1 MDGRPRLRRIAA
13 ALAVT
18 GAISAVAAPA
28 ATAAPLEVRVVN
40 TRGVEQAS
48 LVSPSLAACGGSCG
62 VTATD
67 ANGRIT
73 LDAAP
78 GDTISATRGG
88 LAPEGAGVGYT
99 VPDPV
104 PAAPVTITLPALPGT
119 VAPGIDAAEGW
130 LLEHVNAERAV
141 LGRAPLTL
149 SSTLSRAADAYA
161 HYLADNGLFS
171 HTALADPG
179 TRAVDQGW
187 PVPGGSSV
195 GEALALAPSKE
206 YALQGWQQSTG
217 HWTLLMMDGL
227 DSVGVG
233 QAGGRWIMMPA
244 RCSLASATERCGLGA
259 DPAVV
264 PPGSREP
271 GPAPNGAPG
280 NAPAPGAVAPRRPA
294 LRVSLRKRG
303 RRLVVRVR
311 VLRGRGALR
320 VAVRRG
326 HREARLRHH
335 HHGGLHR
342 YVAKLPLR
350 GRWTISVRFAGANGW
365 ADRRLQPRV
374 VRVGPP
380 RRAST

>member
-1 MDGRPRLRRIAA
+1 MASPTDGRPRLCRIAA

-48 LVSPSLAACGGSCG
+48 LVSPSLAGCGGACGL
-62 VTATD
+62 TATD

-73 LDAAP
+73 LDALP
-78 GDTISATRGG
+78 GDTVSATRGC
-88 LAPEGAGVGYT
+88 LAPEGAGMSYT

-104 PAAPVTITLPALPGT
+104 PAAPVTITLPALAGT

-161 HYLADNGLFS
+161 HYLADNELFS
-171 HTALADPG
+171 HTAQADPG

-227 DSVGVG
+227 DSVGVA

-244 RCSLASATERCGLGA
+244 NCSLASAPERCGLGA
-259 DPAVV
+259 DPALVL
-264 PPGSREP
+264 PGSRDP
-271 GPAPNGAPG
+271 GPAPNGSPG
-280 NAPAPGAVAPRRPA
+280 DEAPAPGAVAPRRPA

-311 VLRGRGALR
+311 VVRGRGALR

-326 HREARLRHH
+326 RHEARLRHH
-335 HHGGLHR
+335 RHGGLHR
-342 YVAKLPLR
+342 YVAKLPRR
-350 GRWTISVRFAGANGW
+350 GRWTISVRFAGASGW
-365 ADRRLQPRV
+365 ADRRLPRRV
-374 VRVGPP
+374 VRV
-380 RRAST
+380 R

>member
-18 GAISAVAAPA
+18 GAVSAAVAPA
-28 ATAAPLEVRVVN
+28 ATAAALEVHVVN
-40 TRGVEQAS
+40 TRGVQQAS
-48 LVSPSLAACGGSCG
+48 LVAPTLAACGGYCG
-62 VTATD
+62 LMATD
-67 ANGRIT
+67 ANGRTT
-73 LDAAP
+73 LDALP
-78 GDTISATRGG
+78 GDSISVTRGG

-104 PAAPVTITLPALPGT
+104 PAAPVTVTLPALPGT

-130 LLEHVNAERAV
+130 LLDHVNAERGL

-161 HYLADNGLFS
+161 HYLSENGLFS

-206 YALQGWQQSTG
+206 FALQGWQQSGG
-217 HWTLLMMDGL
+217 HWALLMMGGL

-233 QAGGRWIMMPA
+233 QAGGRWIMMPGN
-244 RCSLASATERCGLGA
+244 CSLASAPERCGLGA
-259 DPAVV
+259 DPGVV
-264 PPGSREP
+264 PPGSRDPAAPP
-271 GPAPNGAPG
+271 GSAPRGV
-280 NAPAPGAVAPRRPA
+280 PAPGAVASRRPA

-320 VAVRRG
+320 VEVRRG
-326 HREARLRHH
+326 RREARLRHR

-342 YVAKLPLR
+342 YVGKLPRR
-350 GRWTISVRFAGANGW
+350 GRWTITVRFAGADGW
-365 ADRRLQPRV
+365 ADRRLPRRV
-374 VRVGPP
+374 VRV
-380 RRAST
+380 R